1 SKKSIY
7 DKEFDSCTRIDLS
20 TAGDRS
26 YHAGESTVRGEAQNQ
41 ESMQNLEFRKE
52 NQRPRMRL
60 KLNLLQGFQIS
71 GEGVKEMM
79 DRRLKLKLLQSFQK
93 SGEGLKEM
101 ELLIAVFFVAAIA
114 AAEEEEK
121 EEEPTQ
127 QQQQQ
132 QKNKAT
138 SPTWQVNL
146 PHQLV
151 NLPRQ

>member
-1 SKKSIY
+1 MSGNQLLGEKRKIRKACRIWNFERRIKGQECQHFGQHVPTVICCFSI
-7 DKEFDSCTRIDLS
+7 L
-20 TAGDRS
+20 
-26 YHAGESTVRGEAQNQ
+26 
-41 ESMQNLEFRKE
+41 
-52 NQRPRMRL
+52 
-60 KLNLLQGFQIS
+60 GFMKIS

-101 ELLIAVFFVAAIA
+101 EFLIAVFFVAAVA

-121 EEEPTQ
+121 EEEPT
-127 QQQQQ
+127 QQQQ

-151 NLPRQ
+151 NLPRQQSR